1 MDNSA
6 VAEAITVD
14 GILHWLV
21 VSVGINA
28 QTVYFVMTEI
38 KAGSGNAFDLTRWR
52 QSGELCRKADRS
64 ASTIFN
70 DGIIRFSSYNKSK
83 TAHNFLQRILRRTDI
98 IIAIGNVFQDVF

>member
-14 GILHWLV
+14 GILYWLV

-38 KAGSGNAFDLTRWR
+38 KAGSGNAFGLIVGGNPVNCAVRLSGVPGTILHDL
-52 QSGELCRKADRS
+52 
-64 ASTIFN
+64 
-70 DGIIRFSSYNKSK
+70 
-83 TAHNFLQRILRRTDI
+83 
-98 IIAIGNVFQDVF
+98 

>member
-6 VAEAITVD
+6 VAETITAD

-38 KAGSGNAFDLTRWR
+38 KAGSGNAFGLTV
-52 QSGELCRKADRS
+52 GA
-64 ASTIFN
+64 
-70 DGIIRFSSYNKSK
+70 IR
-83 TAHNFLQRILRRTDI
+83 
-98 IIAIGNVFQDVF
+98 

>member
-14 GILHWLV
+14 GILHWLA

-38 KAGSGNAFDLTRWR
+38 YEG
-52 QSGELCRKADRS
+52 
-64 ASTIFN
+64 
-70 DGIIRFSSYNKSK
+70 
-83 TAHNFLQRILRRTDI
+83 
-98 IIAIGNVFQDVF
+98 

>member
-38 KAGSGNAFDLTRWR
+38 KAGSGNAFDLTVGGNPVNCAVRLI
-52 QSGELCRKADRS
+52 GVPG
-64 ASTIFN
+64 TIFN
-70 DGIIRFSSYNKSK
+70 DGIIRFSSS
-83 TAHNFLQRILRRTDI
+83 F
-98 IIAIGNVFQDVF
+98 

>member
-38 KAGSGNAFDLTRWR
+38 KAGSGNAFGLTVGGNPVNCAVRLI
-52 QSGELCRKADRS
+52 GVPG
-64 ASTIFN
+64 TIFN
-70 DGIIRFSSYNKSK
+70 DGIIGSLPIMKAKPPTIFSGALSGVQ
-83 TAHNFLQRILRRTDI
+83 T
-98 IIAIGNVFQDVF
+98 

>member
-1 MDNSA
+1 MSISWCAVGNMDNSA

-38 KAGSGNAFDLTRWR
+38 KAGSGNAFDLTVGGNPVNRAVR
-52 QSGELCRKADRS
+52 PVGVPG
-64 ASTIFN
+64 TIF
-70 DGIIRFSSYNKSK
+70 DDSVIRLFTYNK
-83 TAHNFLQRILRRTDI
+83 NYENNQ
-98 IIAIGNVFQDVF
+98 